1 VTAFDTVLVAN
12 RAEIALRVIRG
23 VAAAGLRSVAVY
35 SDADRDAP
43 HVHAAD
49 TAVRIGPAS
58 AADSY
63 LSIPALL
70 DAAKRSQADAV
81 HPGYGF
87 LSERAEFARA
97 VTEAGLV
104 FIGPPAEVIAAMGR
118 KDEAREVAVDAG
130 VPVLPAVRLD
140 SAAPDSALGDIGHQ
154 IGFPLL
160 VKAASGGG
168 GKGMRVVRA
177 PAELADAVAAAR
189 REAQAAFGDDTML
202 LERYVEHGRHI
213 EVQVLADEH
222 GGVVHLFE
230 RDCSVQRRHQ
240 KVVEEAPASM
250 ISPSVR
256 EVVRSAA
263 VALARRVGYTNAG
276 TVEFL
281 VSGEDAWF
289 LEMNTRLQVEHP
301 VTEQVTGLD
310 LVRLQLDVAQGLPL
324 PFRQED
330 LSLHGHSMEARV
342 YAEDPFNGFL
352 PQAGV
357 AALVRWPTGA
367 RVDAALES
375 GQAVGTSYDP
385 LLGKVIVSGSTR
397 EAARLA
403 LVRALD
409 DTAILGLT
417 TNVGFLRALAGSAVY
432 RDGDIDTAW
441 LDSHPGQPSLP
452 VPDVAWYHAA
462 WAFVNAGLGGGVGPL
477 STPDGWRLAG
487 GAAPIPVTLVLRG
500 HHGDAGAGT
509 RTLSVDPRRGVL
521 TSDGRDV
528 VASAIR
534 RTGPEVVLEVD
545 GQVETGHVLVRPNSV
560 LVACHGQT
568 YTFSRP
574 DLFGPAA
581 AADLHDGSIS
591 APMPGTV
598 LAVNVSPGSVVHEGE
613 TVVVLE
619 AMKMELAL
627 KAPFAGT
634 VASVATTAG
643 QQVDLGTELLRVL
656 REGSSGPLESEPLE
670 PGALEPG
677 AVESGPIEPGPVVSG
692 RVGPEPTSGA
702 GP

>member
-12 RAEIALRVIRG
+12 RAEIALRVIRA

-43 HVHAAD
+43 HVRAAD
-49 TAVRIGPAS
+49 AAVRIGPAS

-70 DAAKRSQADAV
+70 DAARRSQADAV

-97 VTEAGLV
+97 VAEAGLV
-104 FIGPPAEVIAAMGR
+104 FIGPRADVIAAMGR
-118 KDEAREVAVDAG
+118 KDEARQVAVEAG
-130 VPVLPAVRLD
+130 VPVLPAARLD
-140 SAAPDSALGDIGHQ
+140 RAAPDSALGDIGRE

-168 GKGMRVVRA
+168 GKGMRVVR
-177 PAELADAVAAAR
+177 ETGQLADAVAAAR

-202 LERYVEHGRHI
+202 IERYVEHGRHI

-250 ISPSVR
+250 ISPSAR
-256 EVVRSAA
+256 EAVRSAA

-301 VTEQVTGLD
+301 VTELVTGLD

-330 LSLHGHSMEARV
+330 LSLHGHAMEARV
-342 YAEDPFNGFL
+342 YAEDPFKGFL

-357 AALVRWPTGA
+357 AAFVRWPAVA

-375 GQAVGTSYDP
+375 GQAVGTHYDP
-385 LLGKVIVSGSTR
+385 LLGKVIVSGGTR
-397 EAARLA
+397 EAARHA
-403 LVRALD
+403 LVKALD

-417 TNVGFLRALAGSAVY
+417 TNVGFLRALADSAVY

-441 LDSHPGQPSLP
+441 LDTHPGQPTVP
-452 VPDVAWYHAA
+452 VPDLAWYLAA
-462 WAFVNAGLGGGVGPL
+462 WTLVNAGLGGGSGPL

-487 GAAPIPVTLVLRG
+487 AAAPIPLTLVLRD
-500 HHGDAGAGT
+500 HHGEGGADT
-509 RTLSVDPRRGVL
+509 RTFAVDPRRGVL
-521 TSDGRDV
+521 ADGRDL
-528 VASAIR
+528 VASAIGR
-534 RTGPEVVLEVD
+534 AGPEVGLEVD
-545 GQVETGHVLVRPNSV
+545 GHVETGHVLVRPHSV

-574 DLFGPAA
+574 DLFGPEST
-581 AADLHDGSIS
+581 ADLHDGSIA

-598 LAVNVSPGSVVHEGE
+598 LAVNVTPGSVVYEGE
-613 TVVVLE
+613 TVAVLE

-627 KAPFAGT
+627 KAPFAGS
-634 VASVATTAG
+634 VVSVAAGAG
-643 QQVDLGTELLRVL
+643 QQVDLGTELLRIL
-656 REGSSGPLESEPLE
+656 REGSCGPLDTETLRPGPAGSGP
-670 PGALEPG
+670 A
-677 AVESGPIEPGPVVSG
+677 
-692 RVGPEPTSGA
+692 SGA
-702 GP
+702 GQ

>member
-43 HVHAAD
+43 HVRAAD
-49 TAVRIGPAS
+49 AALRIGPAT

-97 VTEAGLV
+97 VAEAGLV

-118 KDEAREVAVDAG
+118 KDEARQVAVDAG
-130 VPVLPAVRLD
+130 VPVLPAARLD
-140 SAAPDSALGDIGHQ
+140 STAPESALGDIGRE

-168 GKGMRVVRA
+168 GKGMRVVREA
-177 PAELADAVAAAR
+177 AALADAVAAAR
-189 REAQAAFGDDTML
+189 REAIAAFGDDTML
-202 LERYVEHGRHI
+202 IERYVEHGRHI

-222 GGVVHLFE
+222 AGVVHLFE

-256 EVVRSAA
+256 EAVRSAA

-301 VTEQVTGLD
+301 VTELVTGLD

-330 LSLHGHSMEARV
+330 LSLHGHAMEARV
-342 YAEDPFNGFL
+342 YAEDPSNGFL

-357 AALVRWPTGA
+357 AALVRWPAAA

-375 GQAVGTSYDP
+375 GQAVGTHYDP

-397 EAARLA
+397 EAARRA

-409 DTAILGLT
+409 DTAILALT
-417 TNVGFLRALAGSAVY
+417 THVGFLRALADSAVY
-432 RDGDIDTAW
+432 RDDDIDTAW
-441 LDSHPGQPSLP
+441 LDTHPGQPSVP
-452 VPDVAWYHAA
+452 VPDVAWYLAA
-462 WAFVNAGLGGGVGPL
+462 WAFVNAGLGGGSGPL
-477 STPDGWRLAG
+477 STPDGWRLSG
-487 GAAPIPVTLVLRG
+487 EAAPIPLTLVLRD
-500 HHGDAGAGT
+500 HHGDSSADT

-521 TSDGRDV
+521 GPDGRDV
-528 VASAIR
+528 VASAMGR
-534 RTGPEVVLEVD
+534 AGPEVVLEID
-545 GQVETGHVLVRPNSV
+545 GHVETGHVLVRPHSV

-568 YTFSRP
+568 YTFWRP

-581 AADLHDGSIS
+581 TADLHDGSIA

-598 LAVNVSPGSVVHEGE
+598 LAVNVAAGSVVREGE
-613 TVVVLE
+613 TVAVLE

-634 VASVATTAG
+634 VASVAATLG

-656 REGSSGPLESEPLE
+656 REGSSGSLDTGPLDTGSLDTGPLDT
-670 PGALEPG
+670 
-677 AVESGPIEPGPVVSG
+677 GPLGTGSP
-692 RVGPEPTSGA
+692 SGA